1 LPFALWLY
9 LAKRKTRKLAFMKGK
24 PDDECSYQG
33 ESYNERKRFCCS
45 HISLAVAWHVITTYI
60 GIIQAKAET
69 AYQDSDEKFS
79 YQEKE
84 V

>member
-1 LPFALWLY
+1 
-9 LAKRKTRKLAFMKGK
+9 MKGK

-33 ESYNERKRFCCS
+33 ESYDERKHFCCS
-45 HISLAVAWHVITTYI
+45 HISLAVAWHVLTTYI

-84 V
+84 L